1 MSADSAIPGVW
12 KPRILSVL
20 RIVAGFLFMTHGS
33 AKILHVPDV
42 QGFDHIQVFSL
53 VGVAGLLELIGGT
66 LVMIGLFTRPAAF
79 VLSGEMAFAY
89 FIAHAP
95 TSFLPL
101 LNHGESAVLYC
112 FLFLYLAFAGP
123 GPWSLD
129 ANLRGAPR
137 KAPRA

>member
-1 MSADSAIPGVW
+1 MPASSSLSPTW
-12 KPRILSVL
+12 TPRILSVL

-33 AKILHVPDV
+33 AKILHIPDIHRL
-42 QGFDHIQVFSL
+42 DDLQVFSL
-53 VGVAGLLELIGGT
+53 IGVAGVLELVGGT
-66 LVMIGLFTRPAAF
+66 LVMIGLFARPAAF

-95 TSFLPL
+95 RDFLPL

-123 GPWSLD
+123 GPWSVD
-129 ANLRGAPR
+129 ALRRSATRG
-137 KAPRA
+137 

>member
-1 MSADSAIPGVW
+1 MAATSSLSATW
-12 KPRILSVL
+12 TPRILSVL

-33 AKILHVPDV
+33 AKILHIPGVPNFE
-42 QGFDHIQVFSL
+42 QLPLLSL
-53 VGVAGLLELIGGT
+53 IGVAGLLELIGGS

-89 FIAHAP
+89 FMAHAP
-95 TSFLPL
+95 HAFLPL

-123 GPWSLD
+123 GPWSVD
-129 ANLRGAPR
+129 ALWRGAR
-137 KAPRA
+137 KG

>member
-1 MSADSAIPGVW
+1 MYASSAIPGVW
-12 KPRILSVL
+12 TPRILSVL

-33 AKILHVPDV
+33 AKILHFPDV
-42 QGFDHIQVFSL
+42 QNLDHLRVFSL
-53 VGVAGLLELIGGT
+53 IGVAGLLELIGGT
-66 LVMIGLFTRPAAF
+66 LVMIGLFTRAAAF

-95 TSFLPL
+95 TNFLPL

-123 GPWSLD
+123 GPWSIDVL
-129 ANLRGAPR
+129 LRRAR
-137 KAPRA
+137 KASRA

>member
-1 MSADSAIPGVW
+1 MAASSAIPGVW
-12 KPRILSVL
+12 TPRILSVL

-33 AKILHVPDV
+33 AKILHIPGVPN
-42 QGFDHIQVFSL
+42 FEHLPLFSL
-53 VGVAGLLELIGGT
+53 IGVAGLLELIGGT
-66 LVMIGLFTRPAAF
+66 LVMIGLFARPAAF

-95 TSFLPL
+95 RDALPL

-123 GPWSLD
+123 GPWSVD
-129 ANLRGAPR
+129 ALRRGR
-137 KAPRA
+137 RS

>member
-1 MSADSAIPGVW
+1 MYASSAIPGVW
-12 KPRILSVL
+12 TPRILSVL

-42 QGFDHIQVFSL
+42 RSLDHLRVFSMI
-53 VGVAGLLELIGGT
+53 GVAGLLELIGGT
-66 LVMIGLFTRPAAF
+66 LVTIGLYARPAAF

-95 TSFLPL
+95 NNFLPL

-123 GPWSLD
+123 GPWSVD
-129 ANLRGAPR
+129 AQLRSAR
-137 KAPRA
+137 KAART

>member
-1 MSADSAIPGVW
+1 MAASSSISATW
-12 KPRILSVL
+12 TPRILSVL

-33 AKILHVPDV
+33 AKILHVPDL
-42 QGFDHIQVFSL
+42 QNLEHLQVFSL
-53 VGVAGLLELIGGT
+53 IGVAGLLELIGGT

-89 FIAHAP
+89 FMAHAP
-95 TSFLPL
+95 HAFLPL

-123 GPWSLD
+123 GPWSVD
-129 ANLRGAPR
+129 ALRRGAR
-137 KAPRA
+137 KA

>member
-1 MSADSAIPGVW
+1 MSASSAIPGFW
-12 KPRILSVL
+12 TPRILSVL

-42 QGFDHIQVFSL
+42 QNLHHLQVLSL
-53 VGVAGLLELIGGT
+53 IGAAGLLELIGGT

-95 TSFLPL
+95 HDFLPL

-129 ANLRGAPR
+129 ARLRGAR
-137 KAPRA
+137 KPART

>member
-1 MSADSAIPGVW
+1 MAASSSISATWTP
-12 KPRILSVL
+12 PILSVL

-33 AKILHVPDV
+33 AKILHVPYV
-42 QGFDHIQVFSL
+42 HNLENLQVFSL
-53 VGVAGLLELIGGT
+53 IGAAGLLELIGGA
-66 LVMIGLFTRPAAF
+66 LVMIGLFTRQAAF

-95 TSFLPL
+95 HAFLPL

-123 GPWSLD
+123 GPWGVD
-129 ANLRGAPR
+129 ALRRGA
-137 KAPRA
+137 KKG